1 MITDMTAGSPG
12 RVLWRFT
19 LPMLGSIVFQQLYNI
34 ADSVIAGRFIG
45 EDALAAVGASYPITM
60 LFMAVAVG
68 TSVGCSVVISQL
80 FGARQLREL
89 KLAVNTAFLASL
101 GIGAVLTAGGLLA
114 GVPLL
119 RLLQTPDN
127 IFDDSFT
134 YLRIYI
140 LGFLFLFLY
149 NISTGIFTALGDSR
163 TPFYF
168 LLGSSAANVALDLL
182 FVAVFDMGVAG
193 VAWAT
198 FLAQGAAALLAA
210 ATLRRRL
217 RGMTTEGRTGWFS
230 REMLARILR
239 LAVPSILQQ
248 SFVSVGNLFIQGLV
262 NSFGSSVGAGYS
274 AAVKLNTFAVTS
286 FSTMSN
292 ALSSYTAQNI
302 GAGAVDRVPKGYRAG
317 LLLALCVAV
326 PFMAAYLGFGGSMV
340 GLFLPEESGAALGT
354 GLEFLRIVAP
364 FYPFVMLKLLTD
376 GVLRGAG
383 AVRCFTAST
392 FTDLIL
398 RVVLAYVL
406 TPALGPAGIWL
417 SWPVGWVLSTALAF
431 GFYRFGA
438 WKRSALA

>member
-1 MITDMTAGSPG
+1 MITDMTTGSPS

-80 FGARQLREL
+80 FGARLLREL
-89 KLAVNTAFLASL
+89 KLAVNTAFLASIV
-101 GIGAVLTAGGLLA
+101 IGAALTAGGLLT
-114 GVPLL
+114 GMPLL

-134 YLRIYI
+134 YLQIYI

-210 ATLRRRL
+210 ATLFRRL
-217 RGMTTEGRTGWFS
+217 RGMKTEGRPGWFS
-230 REMLARILR
+230 REMLGRILR

-326 PFMAAYLGFGGSMV
+326 PFMAVWLGFSGGMV
-340 GLFLPEESGAALGT
+340 GLFLPEESSAALGT
-354 GLEFLRIVAP
+354 GVEFLRIVAP

-417 SWPVGWVLSTALAF
+417 SWPVGWVLSTALAC

-438 WKRSALA
+438 WKRTALL

>member
-1 MITDMTAGSPG
+1 MITDMTQGRPG
-12 RVLWRFT
+12 TVLWKFT
-19 LPMLGSIVFQQLYNI
+19 LPMLGSIVFQQLYTI

-68 TSVGCSVVISQL
+68 TNVGCSVVISQL
-80 FGARQLREL
+80 FGAKEMRDM
-89 KLAVNTAFLASL
+89 KLAVHTSFLASL
-101 GIGAVLTAGGLLA
+101 AIGIFLTVGGLLL

-119 RLLQTPDN
+119 KLLQTPDN
-127 IFDDSFT
+127 IFDDAFT
-134 YLRIYI
+134 YLWIYI
-140 LGFLFLFLY
+140 LGFLFLFVY

-168 LLGSSAANVALDLL
+168 LLGSSAANVGLDLL
-182 FVAVFDMGVAG
+182 FVAGFDMGVAG

-210 ATLRRRL
+210 AALFRRL
-217 RGMTTEGRTGWFS
+217 RGIETADKPGWFS
-230 REMLARILR
+230 KIMLMRILR

-262 NSFGSSVGAGYS
+262 NGFGSSVIAGYS

-286 FSTMSN
+286 FNTMSN

-302 GAGAVDRVPKGYRAG
+302 GAKQPERVSKGFHAG

-326 PFMAAYLGFGGSMV
+326 PFMLAYLVFGAQMT
-340 GLFLPEESGAALGT
+340 GLFLQEDSAVALET
-354 GLEFLRIVAP
+354 GVLFLRVVAP
-364 FYPFVMLKLLTD
+364 FYVFVMLKLLSD

-398 RVVLAYVL
+398 RVVLAFVL
-406 TPALGPAGIWL
+406 TPFFGSAGIWM
-417 SWPVGWVLSTALAF
+417 SWPVGWVLSTALAY
-431 GFYRFGA
+431 GFYRSGF
-438 WKRSALA
+438 WKRASLV

>member
-1 MITDMTAGSPG
+1 MITDMTQG
-12 RVLWRFT
+12 RPRTVLWKFT
-19 LPMLGSIVFQQLYNI
+19 LPMLGSIVFQQLYTI

-68 TSVGCSVVISQL
+68 TNVGCSVVISQL
-80 FGARQLREL
+80 FGAKEMREM
-89 KLAVNTAFLASL
+89 KLAVHTSFLASFAI
-101 GIGAVLTAGGLLA
+101 GIFLTAGGLLL

-127 IFDDSFT
+127 IFGDAFT
-134 YLRIYI
+134 YLWIYI
-140 LGFLFLFLY
+140 LGFLFLFVY

-168 LLGSSAANVALDLL
+168 LLGSSVGNVGLDLL
-182 FVAVFDMGVAG
+182 FVAGFDMGVAG

-210 ATLRRRL
+210 AALFRRL
-217 RGMTTEGRTGWFS
+217 RGIETPDKPGWFS
-230 REMLARILR
+230 KIMLMRILR

-262 NSFGSSVGAGYS
+262 NGFGSSVIAGYS
-274 AAVKLNTFAVTS
+274 AAVKLNTFAITS
-286 FSTMSN
+286 FNTMSN

-302 GAGAVDRVPKGYRAG
+302 GAKQPERVSKGFRAG

-326 PFMAAYLGFGGSMV
+326 PFMLAYLVFGAQMT
-340 GLFLPEESGAALGT
+340 GLFLQEDSAVALET
-354 GLEFLRIVAP
+354 GVLFLRVVAP
-364 FYPFVMLKLLTD
+364 FYVFVMLKLLSD

-398 RVVLAYVL
+398 RVVLAFVL
-406 TPALGPAGIWL
+406 TPFFGSAGIWM
-417 SWPVGWVLSTALAF
+417 SWPVGWVLSTALAY
-431 GFYRFGA
+431 GFYRSGF
-438 WKRSALA
+438 WKRASLA